1 MLYLIGANHA
11 QQFKSAVAQ
20 MFQESESV
28 RTKRA
33 DFTAHVTE
41 MIDKLDIEILA
52 EEFSDEAKKKPTPE
66 ELEQSSWGTALAQCC
81 WETVLEQFAKAEG
94 LEYRSCDPDSRERGA
109 HGIDDDEKREQFW
122 LARIQDCKN
131 KNVLFVCGDDHFK
144 SFAEK
149 LIAEGFDVKHGPRW
163 NISQDEQRIIDYE
176 VWAAS

>member
-1 MLYLIGANHA
+1 MLYLIGVNHV
-11 QQFKSAVAQ
+11 QQHESARHNLSKLVQDKRAVFKS
-20 MFQESESV
+20 
-28 RTKRA
+28 
-33 DFTAHVTE
+33 HVLET
-41 MIDKLDIEILA
+41 IENFEITILT
-52 EEFSDEAKKKPTPE
+52 EEFSKDAKKKLGVTE
-66 ELEQSSWGTALAQCC
+66 STLEQ
-81 WETVLEQFAKAEG
+81 VAKAKG
-94 LEYRSCDPDSRERGA
+94 IKYRPCDPDSREKEA
-109 HGIDDDEKREQFW
+109 HGIGIDDDEKREQFW